1 MNDNRIRLEQ
11 LLGELR
17 AQLAASS
24 TVDAPLRR
32 RLEQT
37 LSEVQQALSTPGG
50 LTSAASASGGSS
62 AVGHSGEPLRKRLS
76 EATIEFEVSHPA
88 LAGTLGSLIDALGR
102 MGI

>member
-1 MNDNRIRLEQ
+1 MNDDRIRLEQ

-37 LSEVQQALSTPGG
+37 LSEVQQALSAPGG
-50 LTSAASASGGSS
+50 LPPAATANASP
-62 AVGHSGEPLRKRLS
+62 AVGHSGEPLGKRLS
-76 EATIEFEVSHPA
+76 EAAIDFEVSHPA